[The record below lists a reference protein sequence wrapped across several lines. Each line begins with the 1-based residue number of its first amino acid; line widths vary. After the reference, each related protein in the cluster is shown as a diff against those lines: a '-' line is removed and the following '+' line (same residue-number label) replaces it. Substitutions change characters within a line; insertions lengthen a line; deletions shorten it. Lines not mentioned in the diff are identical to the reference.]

1 MTTQKQHY
9 KPNQPIF
16 MKKLLLSLAVA
27 LSAFTLSAAPVTVD
41 FSTADGLPTAESSTA
56 STATIDGVEFS
67 FVNCKKGTYNKASY
81 LQISGKN
88 YEGNAYME
96 FKLTEPCEK
105 FTITTGSNA
114 SIKVTVQ
121 LTANGEKIG
130 ESVLLNATSG
140 NFTWTIPA
148 ANQAAGTVYRLATS
162 NKYNSQITKIVF
174 NGEGGETPVDPV
186 DPSDLGSAEN
196 PCSVTE
202 ALNAASALADGKEIN
217 AVAKG
222 TIKSIKEISTQFGNA
237 TYTITD
243 GTSDLS
249 VFRGNGLNGEKFTS
263 DDAIKVGDEVVV
275 SGKLVNYKGNTP
287 QFTTGSKILSING
300 GEVPEVKTVDYT
312 DIAAFLAAANT
323 TDQSRITGATT
334 AVYQN
339 GRYLWLKDN
348 SGVVLAYNGGDIE
361 MPKFANGQTV
371 EGGITGKYQNFSEGQ
386 LQMSNLV
393 AGTFKAG
400 AQGAAVEAELIQVE
414 EVATDLV
421 NTYVRFEGV
430 TVTEGTA
437 ANNYVM
443 SDASGEIA
451 LYNQFNDAKYY
462 DVVKVA
468 TGTNL
473 TVYGF
478 VAIHS
483 GNLQIMPVKVTSASG
498 KEVVAAPTFNPAA
511 GAVAEGTE
519 VTITCATEGATIYY
533 TTDGTNPTAASSVYS
548 TPVVINEA
556 LTLKALAV
564 KEGMDD
570 SAIATAEYTIK
581 AQTPVTGNEAMFNF
595 AEPTT
600 LDPSYKAEGTEQ
612 SYLVAEVP
620 NVTFTNNGISV
631 VSTGGSST
639 ARLWKCGTQGH
650 GVEYRVY
657 NGATTTISAQE
668 GMLIKAV
675 EFTGAQLTALQQNGV
690 VLNNATEATWTS
702 AEGVSKVVFDCVT
715 NGTYKRA
722 DIATMKV
729 VFEKSSQG
737 IADVEL
743 GEEAPAEYYN
753 LQGVRM
759 NGELA
764 PGLYIR
770 RQGNKATKVVVK

>member
-1 MTTQKQHY
+1 
-9 KPNQPIF
+9 

-27 LSAFTLSAAPVTVD
+27 LSAFTLNATPVTVD
-41 FSTADGLPTAESSTA
+41 FTTADGLPTAESATA
-56 STATIDGVEFS
+56 STATINGVDFS
-67 FVNCKKGTYNKASY
+67 FVNCKKGTYNKESY
-81 LQISGKN
+81 IQISGKT
-88 YEGNAYME
+88 YEGAAYME
-96 FKLTEPCEK
+96 FTLTEACEN
-105 FTITTGSNA
+105 FTITTGANA
-114 SIKVTVQ
+114 STNVKLQLSANGANIGEAVQ
-121 LTANGEKIG
+121 L
-130 ESVLLNATSG
+130 NAKSSD
-140 NFTWTIPA
+140 FSWTIPA
-148 ANQAAGTVYRLATS
+148 ANQAAGTVYRLSTIAG
-162 NKYNSQITKIVF
+162 NKYNAQITKIVF
-174 NGEGGETPVDPV
+174 NGTVTPVDPV
-186 DPSDLGSAEN
+186 DPVDPSGTG
-196 PCSVTE
+196 TE
-202 ALNAASALADGKEIN
+202 ADPYNVTAALNVAKALTADDAGVE

-222 TIKSIKEISTQFGNA
+222 KVKSIKEINTQQYGNA

-243 GTSDLS
+243 GYSDLD
-249 VFRGNGLNGEKFTS
+249 VFRGFYLNGDKFTAA
-263 DDAIKVGDEVVV
+263 DQIKVGDEVVV
-275 SGKLVNYKGNTP
+275 SGTLVNYKGNTP
-287 QFTTGSKILSING
+287 QFTSGSKLLSING
-300 GEVPEVKTVDYT
+300 GGAPEVKTVDYAN
-312 DIAAFLAAANT
+312 IAAFLDAANT

-371 EGGITGKYQNFSEGQ
+371 EGGITGKYQNYSEGQ

-400 AQGAAVEAELIQVE
+400 AQGAEVEPELLQVE

-451 LYNQFNDAKYY
+451 LFNQFSNAQYY
-462 DVVKVA
+462 DVVEVA

-483 GNLQIMPVKVTSASG
+483 GKLQIMPVKVTSASG
-498 KEVVAAPTFNPAA
+498 KEVVAAPTFSVPA

-519 VTITCATEGATIYY
+519 ITISCATEGATIYY
-533 TTDGTNPTAASSVYS
+533 TTDGTNPTAASTVYS

-564 KEGMDD
+564 KDGMDD

-581 AQTPVTGNEAMFNF
+581 ANVPVTGNVAMFNF
-595 AEPTT
+595 AEPAT
-600 LDPSYKAEGTEQ
+600 LDPAYTVPTDLGQ
-612 SYLVAEVP
+612 SGLVAEVSGT
-620 NVTFTNNGISV
+620 TFTSNGISV
-631 VSTGGSST
+631 VSNDGSST

-657 NGATTTISAQE
+657 NGATTTVSAQE
-668 GMLIKAV
+668 GMLIKAI
-675 EFTGAQLTALQQNGV
+675 EFTGAQLTALQYNGV
-690 VLNNATEATWTS
+690 ALEDATSATWTS
-702 AEGVSKVVFDCVT
+702 AEGVKSVKFECVT

-729 VFEKSSQG
+729 TFEKTTEG
-737 IADVEL
+737 IADIEL

-759 NGELA
+759 EGELT

-770 RQGNKATKVVVK
+770 RQGNKATKVIVK